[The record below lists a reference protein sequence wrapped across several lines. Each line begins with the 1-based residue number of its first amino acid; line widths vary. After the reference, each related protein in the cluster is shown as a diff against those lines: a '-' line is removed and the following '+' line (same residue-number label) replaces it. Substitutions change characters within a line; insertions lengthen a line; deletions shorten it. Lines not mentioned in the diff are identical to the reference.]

1 MNIAFRVETLIIILF
16 LATGIAAANAAVLS
30 NGNDYFDQ
38 WQNGLPTDQ
47 DYFPI
52 AVWLQSPGRAQSY
65 KDIGIN
71 LYIGLWQGPTETQ
84 LNQLEAVNMAVICN
98 QNQYALDNLQRYQ
111 DTIVGWMYIDE
122 PDNAQKWDGSDEW
135 GRCYLPSEL
144 VDIYDDIVAHDP
156 TRPVY
161 VNFGQGVVEG
171 TGYLGRWYLDEAHL
185 GPGNDYSGEN
195 YSKYYT
201 EASEAADILSF
212 DIYPIASGY
221 GSENL
226 WYVGQGI
233 SNLKNWSLEEKPTW
247 CWIETTRISGTV
259 KPTTEQV
266 RAEVWMAIING
277 ATGIGYFCHEFSP
290 SFNEDALL
298 DDTEMRDAVAA
309 INQEVQD
316 FAPVLNSGLK
326 DSSVSITATTDA
338 ETGITILTK
347 FYQDRLYLFTI
358 NGQETS
364 LDATFTIDGL
374 EDPNSEVEVL
384 GENRTITCANGHFS
398 DSFSAYTIH
407 RYRIEHTI
415 RPQAGDINND
425 GSIDLDDLVL
435 TLQALSDLPTSEAVH
450 AEADASGDGRLGLA
464 ETILILRKLGIPE

>member
-1 MNIAFRVETLIIILF
+1 MKITLRLKTLLLSFILV
-16 LATGIAAANAAVLS
+16 TGVSVADVVAVS
-30 NGNDYFDQ
+30 NGNDYFGQ
-38 WQNGLPTDQ
+38 WQNGLATDENH
-47 DYFPI
+47 FPI

-65 KDIGIN
+65 KNIGIN

-84 LNQLEAVNMAVICN
+84 LNQLEAANMAVICN

-111 DTIVGWMYIDE
+111 ETIVGWMYIDE

-144 VDIYDDIVAHDP
+144 VDIYNDIVANDP

-195 YSKYYT
+195 YSRYYT

-247 CWIETTRISGTV
+247 CWIETTRINGTI

-277 ATGIGYFCHEFSP
+277 ATGIGYFCHEFNP

-298 DDTEMRDAVAA
+298 DDIEMREAVAA
-309 INQEVQD
+309 INQEVQNI
-316 FAPVLNSGLK
+316 APVLNSRLS
-326 DSSVSITATTDA
+326 DNSLSITVTTDGQ
-338 ETGITILTK
+338 TGVTVLTR
-347 FYQDRLYLFTI
+347 FYQDQLYFFTI
-358 NGQETS
+358 NGQETT
-364 LDATFTIDGL
+364 LNATFTLDGL
-374 EDPNSEVEVL
+374 ENPDSEVEVI
-384 GENRTITCANGHFS
+384 GENRSITCSNGLFT
-398 DSFSAYTIH
+398 DSFSAYEIH
-407 RYRIEHTI
+407 RYRIDHTI
-415 RPQAGDINND
+415 PPRAGDVND
-425 GSIDLDDLVL
+425 DGDIGLDDLVWA
-435 TLQALSDLPTSEAVH
+435 LQVVSNQPTSETVH
-450 AEADASGDGRLGLA
+450 EKADASGDGRLGLA
-464 ETILILRKLGIPE
+464 EAISILKKLGMPE